1 MKLLFDI
8 AMTHMRGRIRQTVIS
23 VAGVATGV
31 GFSIGMASLMQGSQD
46 DFIARVIDNTPH
58 IVVKDEHRDPPR
70 QPAMQAFEGGA
81 IALKGLKPKEE
92 LRGIRN
98 PLPRVVALDAM
109 SGVAAAPVLR
119 GQVVVRYG
127 GKDLAVALVGID
139 PRRERRVSNIE
150 SDMVEGALKDLYTAA
165 NGVIVGTGLAAK
177 LGALVGDTLAVSSPA
192 GVRLRMKVVGL
203 FRTGVVALDN
213 GEAYALLKK
222 VQILQDRPNVIN
234 EIRLKVDDVNRAAAL
249 ARRIEDRI
257 GYRTESWDEANQGIL
272 EVFKIRN
279 AIMYATVGAILV
291 VAGFG
296 IFNIVSTITYEK
308 VRDIAIL
315 KSLGFTEG
323 DIQRIFLF
331 EGVLIG
337 AVGTAGGWVLGF
349 ALCKLLGTVEIELAQ
364 MTELTGLPI
373 IYSPWHYAIAGA
385 CAMASAAVAGYLPA
399 RKASRLNPVDII
411 RGAA

>member
-1 MKLLFDI
+1 MKLLLDI
-8 AMTHMRGRIRQTVIS
+8 AMTHMRGRIRQTAIS

-58 IVVKDEHRDPPR
+58 IVVKDEYRDPPR
-70 QPAMQAFEGGA
+70 QPAMQAFEDGA

-98 PLPRVVALDAM
+98 PLPRVVSLDAM
-109 SGVAAAPVLR
+109 PGVAAAPVLR

-150 SDMVEGALKDLYTAA
+150 SDMIEGALNDLYTAA
-165 NGVIVGTGLAAK
+165 NGVIVGAGLAAK

-192 GVRLRMKVVGL
+192 GVRLRMKIVGL
-203 FRTGVVALDN
+203 FRTGVVSLDN

-249 ARRIEDRI
+249 ARRIENRL

-331 EGVLIG
+331 EGILIG
-337 AVGTAGGWVLGF
+337 VVGTAAGWALGF

-385 CAMASAAVAGYLPA
+385 CAMGSAAVAGYLPA

>member
-1 MKLLFDI
+1 MKLLLDI
-8 AMTHMRGRIRQTVIS
+8 AMTHMRGRIRQTAIS

-58 IVVKDEHRDPPR
+58 IVVKDEYRDPPR
-70 QPAMQAFEGGA
+70 QPAMQAFEDGA

-98 PLPRVVALDAM
+98 PLPRVASLDAM
-109 SGVAAAPVLR
+109 PGVAAAPVLR

-150 SDMVEGALKDLYTAA
+150 SDMIEGALNDLYTAA
-165 NGVIVGTGLAAK
+165 NGVIVGAGLAAK

-192 GVRLRMKVVGL
+192 GVRLRMKIVGL
-203 FRTGVVALDN
+203 FRTGVVSLDN

-249 ARRIEDRI
+249 ARRIENRL

-331 EGVLIG
+331 EGILIG
-337 AVGTAGGWVLGF
+337 VVGTAAGWALGF

-385 CAMASAAVAGYLPA
+385 CAMGSAAVAGYLPA